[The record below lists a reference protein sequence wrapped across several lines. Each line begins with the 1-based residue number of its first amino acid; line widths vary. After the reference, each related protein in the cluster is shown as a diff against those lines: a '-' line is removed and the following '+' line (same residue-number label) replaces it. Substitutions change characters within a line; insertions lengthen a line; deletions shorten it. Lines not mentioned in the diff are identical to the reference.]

1 MKNFFYDQEFSEE
14 VQINDSET
22 INYWS
27 NVLRLPKGT
36 KLNLYNEEKNC
47 IYLIEKISKDSVFL
61 SKISE
66 FNNENFEKNG
76 NLSLLFSPLKK
87 NNTELVLQ
95 KATEIGINKVI
106 LADFQR
112 SVVKYKKDFEKK
124 KNKLM
129 KIIIGAMNQSNRTSV
144 LQVDYK
150 DLKMVNYDCY
160 DLIITAYEKEKVHT
174 LHHLEKEII
183 KSKNILIIIGP
194 EGGFDD
200 VEVEFLKSKNSRII
214 TLGKEILRAETAN
227 ILIISQIKY
236 ILEGKNENSSS

>member
-66 FNNENFEKNG
+66 FNNENFENNG